1 MIDSL
6 IFVGMKSI
14 FLSIFLLFSLS
25 NDPIPVSWKTLSDV
39 KFDKKWDEK
48 EGMYVL
54 YPKFGNSVKN
64 LEGKEIKISGYVIP
78 VDYNE
83 NFYVLSAFP
92 YSSCF
97 FCGGA
102 GPESVIS
109 LKFKKAG
116 ERFKTDTR
124 LEVKGRLELNSSD
137 IYEMN
142 YILRDAEKIN

>member
-1 MIDSL
+1 
-6 IFVGMKSI
+6 MK
-14 FLSIFLLFSLS
+14 LLFISLAFFLPS
-25 NDPIPVSWKTLSDV
+25 LLAPILVSWKTLSDV
-39 KFDKKWDEK
+39 KFEKKWDEQ

-54 YPKFGNSVKN
+54 YPSFGNSVKN
-64 LEGKEIKISGYVIP
+64 LEGKEIRISGYVIP

-102 GPESVIS
+102 GPESVMS
-109 LKFKKAG
+109 LKFKNKG

-124 LEVKGRLELNSSD
+124 IEVTGTLELNSSD

>member
-1 MIDSL
+1 M
-6 IFVGMKSI
+6 
-14 FLSIFLLFSLS
+14 
-25 NDPIPVSWKTLSDV
+25 SWKTLSDV
-39 KFDKKWDEK
+39 KFEKKWDEQ

-54 YPKFGNSVKN
+54 YPSFGNSVKN
-64 LEGKEIKISGYVIP
+64 LEGKEIRISGYVIP

-102 GPESVIS
+102 GPESVMS
-109 LKFKKAG
+109 LKFKKSG

-124 LEVKGRLELNSSD
+124 IEVKGTLELNSSD

>member
-1 MIDSL
+1 
-6 IFVGMKSI
+6 MK
-14 FLSIFLLFSLS
+14 LLFVSLAFFMPS
-25 NDPIPVSWKTLSDV
+25 LLAPTLVSWKTLGDV
-39 KFDKKWDEK
+39 KFEKKWDEQ

-54 YPKFGNSVKN
+54 YPSFGNSVKN
-64 LEGKEIKISGYVIP
+64 LEGKEIRISGYVIP

-102 GPESVIS
+102 GPESVMS
-109 LKFKKAG
+109 LKFKKKD

-124 LEVKGRLELNSSD
+124 IEVTGTLELNSTD

-142 YILRDAEKIN
+142 YILRDAEKVN

>member
-1 MIDSL
+1 MKFLL
-6 IFVGMKSI
+6 IS
-14 FLSIFLLFSLS
+14 LSIFLPSLLE
-25 NDPIPVSWKTLSDV
+25 PTLVSWKTLSDV
-39 KFDKKWDEK
+39 KFEKKWDEQ

-54 YPKFGNSVKN
+54 YPSFGNSVKN
-64 LEGKEIKISGYVIP
+64 LEGKEIRISGYVIP

-102 GPESVIS
+102 GPESVMS
-109 LKFKKAG
+109 LKFKKSG

-124 LEVKGRLELNSSD
+124 IEVKGTLELNSSD

>member
-1 MIDSL
+1 MPSL
-6 IFVGMKSI
+6 
-14 FLSIFLLFSLS
+14 LAPTL
-25 NDPIPVSWKTLSDV
+25 VSWKTLGDV
-39 KFDKKWDEK
+39 KFEKKWDEQ

-54 YPKFGNSVKN
+54 YPSFGNSVKN
-64 LEGKEIKISGYVIP
+64 LEGKEIRISGYVIP

-102 GPESVIS
+102 GPESVMS
-109 LKFKKAG
+109 LKFKKKD

-124 LEVKGRLELNSSD
+124 IEVTGTLELNSSD